1 MKIIGAR
8 GTGKNIFVIAFLH
21 SLVFERIIRYEDVLV
36 FTPIFNQQIQWVDSR
51 FGVRDSNHLRKDLA

>member
-36 FTPIFNQQIQWVDSR
+36 FTPTFNQ
-51 FGVRDSNHLRKDLA
+51 